1 MTSISSIFA
10 TVLEWVTVLLMVIL
24 TLVVVIAVLARLA
37 GSSFSWYDEVAAIIL
52 AWITYYGSALAAVKR
67 RHIGFDAVL
76 LTLPVRARM
85 AALVLAELIV
95 LGFFVILAWAGMRI
109 LLVLQGSTLV
119 SLTWVPV
126 SFTQSVIPI
135 GAVLF
140 VMAQL
145 LSLPTYW
152 NKTRSGISMEH
163 DEIEHEVAAELAKAQ
178 AAQAAEERGKRPC

>member
-1 MTSISSIFA
+1 
-10 TVLEWVTVLLMVIL
+10 
-24 TLVVVIAVLARLA
+24 
-37 GSSFSWYDEVAAIIL
+37 
-52 AWITYYGSALAAVKR
+52 
-67 RHIGFDAVL
+67 
-76 LTLPVRARM
+76 M

-152 NKTRSGISMEH
+152 TKTRAGISMEH
-163 DEIEHEVAAELAKAQ
+163 DEIEHEVAAEMAKAQ
-178 AAQAAEERGKRPC
+178 AAQVRENGEKRPC